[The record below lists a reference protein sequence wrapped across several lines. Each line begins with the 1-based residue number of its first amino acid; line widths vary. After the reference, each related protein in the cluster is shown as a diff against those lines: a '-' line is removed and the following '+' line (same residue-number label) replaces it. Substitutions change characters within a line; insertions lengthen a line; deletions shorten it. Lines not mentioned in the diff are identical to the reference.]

1 MRVVLDTNV
10 VVSAFLTP
18 SGVPAEVLRRALGGE
33 PVPLYDER
41 ILAEYREV
49 LERPR
54 FKLDT
59 EDVTAVLELLAA
71 KGERVTA
78 APLVLVKLPDPDDLP
93 FIEVAV
99 AGQADALVT
108 GNPRHFPDTGGVE
121 LLSPRQLLERLE
133 DADR

>member
-33 PVPLYDER
+33 PVALYDDG

-49 LERPR
+49 LERPKFR
-54 FKLDT
+54 LNT
-59 EDVTAVLELLAA
+59 EDVTEVLELLTA
-71 KGERVTA
+71 KGERVAA
-78 APLVLVKLPDPDDLP
+78 APLVVANLPDPDDLP

-99 AGQADALVT
+99 TGQADALVT

-121 LLSPRQLLERLE
+121 LLSPRQLLELLE
-133 DADR
+133 DADK